1 MYSLAVIVPI
11 YNEEKYLSKSLERL
25 LSNDVFSEIFLVD
38 DCSNDKSPRI
48 AKEYVKNYE
57 KINYYKTKTNS
68 GKGRAVIEVI
78 PFIKSSHTVIHDA
91 DLEYFPEDIVE
102 MYELSKKNISSLILG
117 SRFIGEKDRK
127 NIYKRTFIANK
138 VMSIFFSLIN
148 FYTVSDVATCY
159 KLLPTSFLQSITLK
173 ENGFSFEIEILS
185 KFLKFNKSVFEV
197 PIKYEGR
204 SYQEGKKI
212 KSIDGFFYLF
222 NTVRYRLFS

>member
-1 MYSLAVIVPI
+1 
-11 YNEEKYLSKSLERL
+11 
-25 LSNDVFSEIFLVD
+25 
-38 DCSNDKSPRI
+38 
-48 AKEYVKNYE
+48 
-57 KINYYKTKTNS
+57 
-68 GKGRAVIEVI
+68 
-78 PFIKSSHTVIHDA
+78 
-91 DLEYFPEDIVE
+91 

-212 KSIDGFFYLF
+212 KSIDGFFYLL